1 MPYYF
6 TKINNYKGRKKRTYT
21 KWKKKKIRKKDLLNG
36 KQNNPEYSFKQIIT
50 AILIIALI

>member
-21 KWKKKKIRKKDLLNG
+21 KWKRLEKGISKMENKITPNIHL
-36 KQNNPEYSFKQIIT
+36 KQIIT
-50 AILIIALI
+50 AIF